1 MKPTDKSNIHKV
13 PSPSRE
19 HANSKSSRENH
30 FEGDRNSVIRVDNS
44 LEFFTKQRPKS
55 FVYYTRYVETD
66 PFTKKVGNELQF
78 SLPVDYIPSNQTL
91 LINYLE
97 CRVKII
103 EPEPQVEVGGV
114 KYGKLWGIDA
124 PTTLFNVGV
133 GGVEQWG
140 FDILG
145 ENVRLADAKYGNATT
160 VTGPFTND
168 GFKTIFQ
175 NVLSNGNS
183 DTTLFVL
190 PNSDYSIYLYFG
202 EFYDLLERLP
212 PSASASGDPR
222 FQFQFDIRGHLL
234 NLTDSNIIDQ
244 LNLRPN
250 LMGDNLNPLN
260 IDMNSPSI
268 KERLQKMTRYEGHG
282 GLKK

>member
-19 HANSKSSRENH
+19 HASSKSSRENH

-55 FVYYTRYVETD
+55 FVYYTRYVETT
-66 PFTKKVGNELQF
+66 PFTKKVGATYE
-78 SLPVDYIPSNQTL
+78 VDLDVDFIPSNQTL

-103 EPEPQVEVGGV
+103 EPEPQGATTGS
-114 KYGKLWGIDA
+114 LWGIDA
-124 PTTLFNVGV
+124 PTTLFNVGA
-133 GGVEQWG
+133 GGAEQWG

-145 ENVRLADAKYGNATT
+145 ENVRLADAKYGNATA
-160 VTGPFTND
+160 VTGPFTNE

-190 PNSDYSIYLYFG
+190 PNSDYKIFLYFG
-202 EFYDLLERLP
+202 EFYDLEARLP

-244 LNLRPN
+244 LNIRPN

-260 IDMNSPSI
+260 LDMSNPSI

-282 GLKK
+282 GIKK